1 MSHDHSALLPA
12 VRAFLSSPKQLLID
26 GEWVDAKD
34 GRTFA
39 TVNPA
44 TEEVLVEVA
53 RASAVDADR
62 AVVAARNAFESP
74 SPWSRMTPRERS
86 HLLWRIGDMIDER
99 AEEFAQLESLDNGK
113 SLASARG
120 DVGVAAEL
128 FRYF

>member
-53 RASAVDADR
+53 QASAVDADR

-99 AEEFAQLESLDNGK
+99 PEAFPQLEPPGNANGRH
-113 SLASARG
+113 S
-120 DVGVAAEL
+120 
-128 FRYF
+128 